1 MSAVSNYLQ
10 QKLYGGQP
18 LKAKN
23 KKAATYIAFLL
34 LPMSGLI
41 TDMYIPS
48 MPHMA
53 IDLHQSESAIQ
64 FTLTLFLVSYGLAQF
79 VTGSLIDSYG
89 RYRLTLMS
97 LVLFS
102 LSNFVVVFT
111 HSLEVIYA
119 MRVVQGITTGFIVV
133 AKRAFFV
140 DVYEGEKRKHYLS
153 LMSIVWSAAPVVA
166 PFAGGYLQHYFNW
179 QSNFYVL
186 AFYGI
191 AMLVLEA
198 WYGGET
204 TPVFRPLKIAAMAKD
219 YKIMFADRM
228 FLYGII
234 ICGLSYGTTMIF
246 GLAGSFIIE
255 HAMNYTPVVAGY
267 GALAMGLAW
276 MMGGFLG
283 KATIDRPFL
292 PKLRL
297 ANGIQIVITVIMIV
311 AALSMSNIY
320 TLVIFAFL
328 IHAAVGFIF
337 NNYFAFCL
345 GRFPQMAG
353 LTSGLSGG
361 SVFIVTAVTSYA
373 VVGTMHPES
382 QFDMGNAY
390 LIMGIFSL
398 LILQFLLRPVV
409 LRGASVRS

>member
-1 MSAVSNYLQ
+1 
-10 QKLYGGQP
+10 
-18 LKAKN
+18 
-23 KKAATYIAFLL
+23 
-34 LPMSGLI
+34 
-41 TDMYIPS
+41 
-48 MPHMA
+48 
-53 IDLHQSESAIQ
+53 
-64 FTLTLFLVSYGLAQF
+64 
-79 VTGSLIDSYG
+79 
-89 RYRLTLMS
+89 
-97 LVLFS
+97 
-102 LSNFVVVFT
+102 
-111 HSLEVIYA
+111 
-119 MRVVQGITTGFIVV
+119 
-133 AKRAFFV
+133 
-140 DVYEGEKRKHYLS
+140 
-153 LMSIVWSAAPVVA
+153 
-166 PFAGGYLQHYFNW
+166 
-179 QSNFYVL
+179 
-186 AFYGI
+186 
-191 AMLVLEA
+191 
-198 WYGGET
+198 
-204 TPVFRPLKIAAMAKD
+204 
-219 YKIMFADRM
+219 MFADRM